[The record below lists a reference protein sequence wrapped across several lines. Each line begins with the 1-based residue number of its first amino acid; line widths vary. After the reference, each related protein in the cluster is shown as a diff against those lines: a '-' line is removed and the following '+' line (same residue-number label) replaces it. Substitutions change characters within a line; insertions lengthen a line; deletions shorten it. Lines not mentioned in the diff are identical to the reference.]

1 VDFPGQSGLLDAAGA
16 VVDVLNTI
24 ASVVE
29 LGQKTNSYK
38 FALTLAL
45 AEAQKPDVSAPELA
59 EQFLG
64 YYWPFATTYR
74 IRQST
79 DPFKEPVAYKWSV
92 ELHTRLKL
100 DPGIALSKARQAHPK
115 EFSALQTRLSQ
126 PGGCLDEVLP
136 RYHVL
141 HKEICTDPIFTVEGL
156 NIRIQDRAWQ
166 QIISNRKVIRQL
178 AVGGWVRFC
187 ERISAT
193 PRLYLKLSGDIPK
206 RKSLSPYLKLIADCS
221 DQRCFYCGNQLKSDV
236 HVDHFL
242 PWSFVLEDK
251 LWNLVPACGGISGCN
266 LRKSDRIPDK
276 SLTVKLV
283 DRNIQM
289 LKGDLGETLRSHKD
303 LREWKIWDLTR
314 HIEQLSATALAEG
327 FPIWQP

>member
-1 VDFPGQSGLLDAAGA
+1 M
-16 VVDVLNTI
+16 DVLNTI

-45 AEAQKPDVSAPELA
+45 TEAQKPDVSALELA

-79 DPFKEPVAYKWSV
+79 DPFKEPVAYKWSA
-92 ELHTRLKL
+92 ELHARLKL

-141 HKEICTDPIFTVEGL
+141 HKEICNDPIFMVEGL

-166 QIISNRKVIRQL
+166 QIITNRKVIRQL

-206 RKSLSPYLKLIADCS
+206 RKSLSSYLKLIADCS
-221 DQRCFYCGNQLKSDV
+221 DQRCFYCGNQLTSDV

-251 LWNLVPACGGISGCN
+251 VWNLVPACGGVSGCN

-276 SLTVKLV
+276 SQTAKLV
-283 DRNIQM
+283 ERNIRM
-289 LKGDLGETLRSHKD
+289 LKGDLGVTLRDHKD

-327 FPIWQP
+327 FPLWLP

>member
-1 VDFPGQSGLLDAAGA
+1 M
-16 VVDVLNTI
+16 DVINTI

-29 LGQKTNSYK
+29 SGQKTNSYK

-45 AEAQKPDVSAPELA
+45 AEAQKPEVSALELA

-64 YYWPFATTYR
+64 YYWPLATTYR

-79 DPFKEPVAYKWSV
+79 DPFKEPVAYKWSA
-92 ELHTRLKL
+92 ELHASLKL
-100 DPGIALSKARQAHPK
+100 DPGVTLSKARQAHPK
-115 EFSALQTRLSQ
+115 EFSALLARLSQ
-126 PGGCLDEVLP
+126 TGGCLDEVLP

-141 HKEICTDPIFTVEGL
+141 HKQVCSDPIFTVEGL
-156 NIRIQDRAWQ
+156 NIRIHDQAWQ
-166 QIISNRKVIRQL
+166 QIIANRKVVWQL
-178 AVGGWVRFC
+178 GVGGWVRFC

-193 PRLYLKLSGDIPK
+193 PRMYLKLSGDIPK
-206 RKSLSPYLKLIADCS
+206 RKSLSPYLKLIVDSA
-221 DQRCFYCGNQLKSDV
+221 DQRCFYCGTQLTDDV

-251 LWNLVPACGGISGCN
+251 LWNLVPACGGGSGCN

-276 SLTVKLV
+276 SLTAKLV
-283 DRNIQM
+283 ERNLRM
-289 LKGDLGETLRSHKD
+289 LKGDLGVSLRDHKD

-314 HIEQLSATALAEG
+314 HIEQLSATALAES
-327 FPIWQP
+327 FPLWQP